1 MKKVVLTLTMLFM
14 LAASQSMAAKKSNNE
29 INFGSLTCKDF
40 MAIAQTSNDD
50 EIASIMLWLDGYL
63 SGVSGDMILN
73 WKSFE
78 DFAGNLVN
86 FCSTNGRVKVVD
98 AAKKVGIE

>member
-1 MKKVVLTLTMLFM
+1 MKKILLTLTML
-14 LAASQSMAAKKSNNE
+14 LIVASPSMAAKKSSNE

-40 MAIAQTSNDD
+40 TNIAQTSNED
-50 EIASIMLWLDGYL
+50 EIASILLWLDGYL

-86 FCSTNGRVKVVD
+86 YCSTNSRVKVVD